1 VPTKCPA
8 CGEYKAVKNV
18 AQKLGISK
26 PKRHKKRTRKY
37 AHTVQGSKAGAGLC
51 SECRETVSECI
62 IEEETEQE
70 PQEEPPKERVEVGVE
85 A

>member
-8 CGEYKAVKNV
+8 CGEYKALKNV

-26 PKRHKKRTRKY
+26 PKKHKKRTRKY
-37 AHTVQGSKAGAGLC
+37 AHTVHGSEGGSGLC
-51 SECRETVSECI
+51 SECRETVSEDI
-62 IEEETEQE
+62 IKEETEQ
-70 PQEEPPKERVEVGVE
+70 EPPKERVEVGVE